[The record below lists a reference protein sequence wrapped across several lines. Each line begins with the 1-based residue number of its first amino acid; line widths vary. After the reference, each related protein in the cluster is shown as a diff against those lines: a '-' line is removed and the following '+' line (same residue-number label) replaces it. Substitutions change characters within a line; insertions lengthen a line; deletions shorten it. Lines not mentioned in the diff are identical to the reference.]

1 VEAGETAVCLV
12 VKAAV
17 LSARRAATAKPA
29 PEMSDMALRN
39 WAINWSTDQETERRE
54 GKERRIVDPRA
65 LIEALQE

>member
-1 VEAGETAVCLV
+1 
-12 VKAAV
+12 
-17 LSARRAATAKPA
+17 
-29 PEMSDMALRN
+29 MSDMALRN